1 MNKKFNI
8 PVEGMTCAS
17 CVARVEKVVGKV
29 EGIKNVSVNFANEKL
44 SFETDK
50 NEIDLN
56 FIAKSLGEYGYKLK
70 IDEAQIP
77 VSTPTEEKSVFAEKS
92 QDDFYQKL
100 KNDFLTSLVFTV
112 PVFLLSMLMDFNWFR
127 QIWFFDTIDTQKI
140 LLILSTPVMFIPAKR
155 FFIASWNSLKHFSTD
170 MNTLVAVGTSAAYG
184 YSAFITLFPQNIHH
198 SSQHVYFET
207 AVVIITL
214 ILMGRLLENRAKKK
228 SSDAIKKLLQLKPK
242 SAKVLVDGQIQ
253 EINIENLKP
262 EQIVVIKPGDKI
274 PADGIIVEGSS
285 SVDESMLTGESNP
298 IEKSVGDKVYAATI
312 NINGSFNFRITALD
326 SNSVFGK
333 IIKLA
338 EDAQGSKAPIQK
350 LVDKVAGL
358 FVPAVIA
365 FALMTFLVWIIF
377 FPERGFNYA
386 LVNFIAVLIVAC
398 PCALGLATP
407 TAIMVGTGIGA
418 RNGILIKDAESLEIA
433 NKISRVI
440 FDKTGT
446 LTHGYP
452 IITDVVSLFSDEN
465 YLLQIAAT
473 LEMKSEHP
481 IAKAITKYALNKKIE
496 LLIVNSFKNFSGFGI
511 SGVVDGKPILIG
523 NQKLMQEFSIDE
535 SSGLE
540 IYNELQHQ
548 AKTTLFVASENQI
561 VGIIAVSDDIKEN
574 SKYAIS
580 QLKKMKII
588 PTMLTGDNEITAKVV
603 ADKVGIEFY
612 KSQLMPKDKLSF
624 IKEYQKNGEIIAMV
638 GDGINDSPALIQADI
653 GIAIG
658 TGTDV
663 AVESADITLVKGD
676 LFGVVKAIN
685 LSKKTVTAIKQNLFW
700 AFIYNLIGIPLAAFG
715 LLNPM
720 IAALA
725 MSLSSV
731 SVISNSLRLRNSKI

>member
-496 LLIVNSFKNFSGFGI
+496 LLIVNSFKSFSGFGI